1 MMDDNDLDRVI
12 DDAARGMTAGEP
24 GASFRARVI
33 ARIDERRAPWTR
45 PFVLVPI
52 AAAALIALA
61 LFIARDRASHA
72 PARPVPQEASRPP
85 EPAGEA
91 GPSLP
96 AGAAAATGRAE
107 RPAVARRAL
116 AR

>member
-72 PARPVPQEASRPP
+72 PARPVPPEAGRPP
-85 EPAGEA
+85 RAAREA
-91 GPSLP
+91 GPSPTARPPAP
-96 AGAAAATGRAE
+96 AGPTQP
-107 RPAVARRAL
+107 PAGPPPPTP
-116 AR
+116 